1 MIKFVKSV
9 KSLNVKLLNQLNVL
23 WFLLIKLYYLLF
35 MEHVYMRSEVNSN
48 QFEISLR
55 GKILLRCKV
64 ISLLAFTDNETDFGA
79 NFTSVNLTEV
89 KFQSAVSFPRKQ
101 WMPAVK

>member
-1 MIKFVKSV
+1 
-9 KSLNVKLLNQLNVL
+9 
-23 WFLLIKLYYLLF
+23 
-35 MEHVYMRSEVNSN
+35 MRSEVNTN
-48 QFEISLR
+48 RFEISLR

-64 ISLLAFTDNETDFGA
+64 TSLSAFTDSETDFGA

-101 WMPAVK
+101 